1 MEVTEENTHSEPAPS
16 GAAEQNSPG
25 AGEQHGGTPEGVD
38 VADGHKAVGEEAQ
51 SGAAG
56 EKTAEENAAQEQE
69 ASAETAQPESDLER
83 AEREITEL
91 KDSWNR
97 ERADFANF
105 RKRTIQERAR
115 AQGEAVA
122 KFTRE
127 LLDVM
132 DNLDRVL
139 SIESDNAEVQNFVT
153 GVEMIRSSFVGVFQ
167 NHNIRVSNP
176 LNEAFDPMSMEAIA
190 REERPDLSADTV
202 LEVYQSGYTIDLG
215 HGEMQTLRPAR
226 VKVGVAAK
234 AGSAEK
240 SGGDSDAGEANE

>member
-1 MEVTEENTHSEPAPS
+1 MEATEENKQSEEGALAASEKHPA
-16 GAAEQNSPG
+16 GAAEQPD
-25 AGEQHGGTPEGVD
+25 GTPEGVD
-38 VADGHKAVGEEAQ
+38 VADGHKAATEEPQAVGE
-51 SGAAG
+51 S
-56 EKTAEENAAQEQE
+56 TPAENEGQEQGATE
-69 ASAETAQPESDLER
+69 ATVEPESDLER
-83 AEREITEL
+83 AEREIAEL

-139 SIESDNAEVQNFVT
+139 SIESDNPEVQNFVT

-215 HGEMQTLRPAR
+215 QGEMQTLRPAR

-240 SGGDSDAGEANE
+240 AGGESDAGDAAE